1 MYDYDKCVSAFK
13 KFILEFDPDMHI
25 GASAPGPGRFY
36 ELLDYK
42 LYAWPGHGVAPEH
55 CYQCIEKEYMTADEY
70 DLLLMDPSFF
80 FRNFY
85 HASTGRC
92 GPPYCHLPAPKCRVA
107 FISSFGLPRSRKHT
121 RSSLKQGLKPKM
133 GGRHGRPDAS

>member
-1 MYDYDKCVSAFK
+1 MYEYDKCVSAFK

-36 ELLDYK
+36 ELVDYK
-42 LYAWPGHGVAPEH
+42 LYAWPGHGVAKEH

-85 HASTGRC
+85 LPRVYGALQGWTMLPPLTGILEMY
-92 GPPYCHLPAPKCRVA
+92 GVA
-107 FISSFGLPRSRKHT
+107 FNFIPFGLPPVQETFQKP
-121 RSSLKQGLKPKM
+121 LKPELK
-133 GGRHGRPDAS
+133 H